1 MNVYFELEKISQ
13 LFDGN
18 EKKNKT
24 KQNDNLPRSI
34 NLIQ

>member
-18 EKKNKT
+18 EKKKT